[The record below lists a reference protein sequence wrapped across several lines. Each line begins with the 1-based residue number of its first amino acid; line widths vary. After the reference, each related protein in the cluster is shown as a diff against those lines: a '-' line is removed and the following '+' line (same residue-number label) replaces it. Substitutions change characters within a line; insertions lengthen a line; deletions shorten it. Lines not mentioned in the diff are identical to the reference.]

1 MVGITMNT
9 DAASAHEVLGFLRP
23 AGATAMG
30 RLRLVHGTLRAADAG
45 GGAVDL
51 ARRGAPADPVSAVG
65 GIGWALGFGL
75 LALGI
80 ARWNGPLA
88 ASAAT
93 TFWLLQAPL
102 DRGEL
107 FTGSRRRAL
116 SWGVGTAVVG
126 GVLLGLATLSCPVEV
141 LAGALVVIA
150 VIVGVRRQSLLFRPL

>member
-1 MVGITMNT
+1 
-9 DAASAHEVLGFLRP
+9 
-23 AGATAMG
+23 MG
-30 RLRLVHGTLRAADAG
+30 WV
-45 GGAVDL
+45 
-51 ARRGAPADPVSAVG
+51 
-65 GIGWALGFGL
+65 LGFGL
-75 LALGI
+75 LVLGI

-116 SWGVGTAVVG
+116 GWGVGAAVVG
-126 GVLLGLATLSCPVEV
+126 GVLLGLATLSCPVGV

-150 VIVGVRRQSLLFRPL
+150 VIAGCAVSHCWFDHCDVRRCAETWSVAPWPVATAVWLSTCWCATVSTGPHPLVACARAAPGSRAC